1 MKFIL
6 KNWVALLFILSLIA
20 IISALIAEYFFD
32 LIPCKMCLKQRY
44 PYYAIIIIIL
54 FSYFFRQIKNI
65 LLFILSEFAI
75 LYGLFY
81 SIWHVGIEQKVLSGP
96 ASCSGT
102 LSNTNSIQNLKEQIS
117 NQPIVNCTDISW
129 TMLGLSAATINSILL
144 LLILIFNSIYIL
156 QNFYGTKKI
165 S

>member
-96 ASCSGT
+96 ASRSGT

-144 LLILIFNSIYIL
+144 LLILIINSIYIVKK
-156 QNFYGTKKI
+156 FYAQKKI
-165 S
+165 